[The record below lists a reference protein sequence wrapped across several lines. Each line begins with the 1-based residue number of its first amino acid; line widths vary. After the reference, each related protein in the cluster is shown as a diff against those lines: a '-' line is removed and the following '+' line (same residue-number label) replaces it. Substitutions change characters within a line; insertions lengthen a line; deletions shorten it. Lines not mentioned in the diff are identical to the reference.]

1 MDALYHSTNK
11 IIHEIQ
17 QCFQQLN
24 NPGVDSIAVENEIM
38 TKINTV
44 NANCDRLDVLVF
56 KVPAATRQNSKMKVD
71 QLKYDIR
78 HLQTALSMYQQK
90 RQKREMEATEREQ
103 LLTRRFQP
111 NSETTIDLDYSLQHN
126 TQMQNAHRG
135 VDEMLS
141 TGNNIINSLRNQ
153 RDILK
158 GARTRMLNVGST
170 LGLSDHTI
178 RLIERRLT
186 DDRYVMFAGM
196 FVTLCIIGLVI
207 YLLA

>member
-1 MDALYHSTNK
+1 MH
-11 IIHEIQ
+11 
-17 QCFQQLN
+17 
-24 NPGVDSIAVENEIM
+24 
-38 TKINTV
+38 
-44 NANCDRLDVLVF
+44 
-56 KVPAATRQNSKMKVD
+56 
-71 QLKYDIR
+71 
-78 HLQTALSMYQQK
+78 QQK
-90 RQKREMEATEREQ
+90 RQRREMEATEREN

-141 TGNNIINSLRNQ
+141 TGSNIMDSLKNQ

-158 GARTRMLNVGST
+158 GARSRMITIGNT

-186 DDRYVMFAGM
+186 EDRYVMFAGM

-207 YLLA
+207 YLVL